1 MKTKK
6 EVKKY
11 IESQEWYNEFKE
23 ELMKNRKIT
32 VEKYFSDIGRMTR
45 QLILGAFTWSQT
57 LQGQEYW
64 KNIEK
69 AYLDWYDSKR

>member
-23 ELMKNRKIT
+23 ELMKAKKMNLD
-32 VEKYFSDIGRMTR
+32 EYLD
-45 QLILGAFTWSQT
+45 LIWVNEISSEIVLSCAFLWINPK
-57 LQGQEYW
+57 W
-64 KNIEK
+64 KEINK
-69 AYLDWYDSKR
+69 RYLDWLNS